1 MLPKRYEGKKIGLEP
16 VCGRVAVVLK
26 MNKFYIHMYNLY
38 IYKYRLLKH
47 QHFFF
52 LHIERDRDREKERQ
66 RDREKMNVAK
76 LIKFH
81 ER

>member
-26 MNKFYIHMYNLY
+26 MNKFYIHMYKLY
-38 IYKYRLLKH
+38 IYKYRFLKH

-52 LHIERDRDREKERQ
+52 FAYRKRQ
-66 RDREKMNVAK
+66 RQREGETEKKMNVAK